1 MMMRLIELIV
11 IQIIYRKKENINKS
25 KLRLKEDKIN

>member
-11 IQIIYRKKENINKS
+11 IQIIYKKKENINKS

>member
-1 MMMRLIELIV
+1 MMRLIELIV
-11 IQIIYRKKENINKS
+11 IQIIYKKKENINKS